1 MEIRIRIRKQWVIA
15 ISAFVLTT
23 GFKVYDELFEYSK
36 NLEIFAAAYK
46 EAGKNFV
53 DDVQPGDMMRKGLDA
68 MLASLDP
75 YTNFYSESQAEEALL
90 DRQGEYNGVGCR
102 VFIRNQYPVVSDVF
116 AGYAFANAD
125 VRPGDILK
133 RISGQDM
140 KGKSISD
147 VGVFLRGAPLSE
159 VEVEVDREG
168 TLIKKTVKRAEVVSK
183 NVPYFGMIDEETGYI
198 KLEGFGQKCAA
209 EIQNALTELNKEG
222 KLKKVILDLRDNGGG
237 LLNEAVDIV
246 GLFTGPGQLVVNMKG
261 KTPESNR
268 AWTTRSASNF
278 TNTPLVVLV
287 NSRSASAS
295 EVVSGSIQ
303 DMDRGVVVGRNSYGK
318 GLVQNYFQLPYRTQM
333 KITTARYYT
342 PSGRCIQLLDYRNR
356 NADGSAGKMADSLR
370 KAFKTSHGRTVYDGG
385 GIRPDIEVDEYA
397 GQILLKMLEDER
409 IIFDYANHYRNAHE
423 SIAGSREFRLTASEM
438 DAFLKEAETKIA
450 KILAD
455 KIQASLKKTI
465 DDASLLQSILNTAD
479 LQKKLEPEIH
489 SRLEAYRSQA
499 EYKLRQQILKRYY
512 SDAALYE
519 SAFDGD
525 PDIFAALKV
534 LRNDT
539 EYKSILSP

>member
-1 MEIRIRIRKQWVIA
+1 
-15 ISAFVLTT
+15 
-23 GFKVYDELFEYSK
+23 
-36 NLEIFAAAYK
+36 
-46 EAGKNFV
+46 
-53 DDVQPGDMMRKGLDA
+53 
-68 MLASLDP
+68 
-75 YTNFYSESQAEEALL
+75 
-90 DRQGEYNGVGCR
+90 
-102 VFIRNQYPVVSDVF
+102 
-116 AGYAFANAD
+116 
-125 VRPGDILK
+125 
-133 RISGQDM
+133 
-140 KGKSISD
+140 
-147 VGVFLRGAPLSE
+147 
-159 VEVEVDREG
+159 
-168 TLIKKTVKRAEVVSK
+168 
-183 NVPYFGMIDEETGYI
+183 
-198 KLEGFGQKCAA
+198 
-209 EIQNALTELNKEG
+209 
-222 KLKKVILDLRDNGGG
+222 
-237 LLNEAVDIV
+237 
-246 GLFTGPGQLVVNMKG
+246 
-261 KTPESNR
+261 
-268 AWTTRSASNF
+268 
-278 TNTPLVVLV
+278 
-287 NSRSASAS
+287 
-295 EVVSGSIQ
+295 VVSGSIQ
-303 DMDRGVVVGRNSYGK
+303 DMDRGVIVGRNSYGK

-409 IIFDYANHYRNAHE
+409 IIFDYANHYRNTHE
-423 SIAGSREFRLTASEM
+423 SIAGSREFRLSSAEM
-438 DAFLKEAETKIA
+438 DDFIQSAESKIA

-479 LQKKLEPEIH
+479 LAKKLEPEIH